1 MAQVTGFQKVARFT
15 EPSNIEDPNIRAWAH
30 SLVRELNLSLNDKD
44 IPPPQGVEVNRV
56 LKATGQNV
64 YAWISS
70 DNPVSSGSADANKF
84 LKTTAAQTFTWASV
98 IDVDKVSSGS
108 GDANKFF
115 KTTGAN
121 TYAWT
126 SVFEVSAGAGDTAK
140 FLRATGAGAYAFTSI
155 NDTVVSAANQS
166 EVEAAASAS
175 KAKYLNS
182 HNIQFSPF
190 TATGG
195 LVCDV
200 SARVCSSFGNI
211 SGVTRGARGK
221 YTFTFSP
228 AFASVGGIIAHPHV
242 QMTSISTTM
251 FNVKT
256 AHAVSITV
264 NSADVF
270 TLKWLADPAQGDVTV
285 SGADENNQ
293 RVQLV
298 VFGNI

>member
-1 MAQVTGFQKVARFT
+1 MPQVTGFQKVARFP

-64 YAWISS
+64 YAWVSS
-70 DNPVSSGSADANKF
+70 DNPVSSGSGDANKF

-155 NDTVVSAANQS
+155 ADAVSAANQT
-166 EVEAAASAS
+166 EIEAAASAT
-175 KAKYLNS
+175 KAKFVPPHGLR
-182 HNIQFSPF
+182 FSPYCIQ
-190 TATGG
+190 GG
-195 LVCDV
+195 VICDV
-200 SARVCSSFGNI
+200 SGRVCATFGT
-211 SGVTRGARGK
+211 GVSARRTGRGD
-221 YTFTFSP
+221 FTFFYSP
-228 AFASVGGIIAHPHV
+228 DFANKGQMMVYPEV
-242 QMTSISTTM
+242 VMTSCDSTIPNTSY
-251 FNVKT
+251 KR
-256 AHAVSITV
+256 AVSTSVTTSTV
-264 NSADVF
+264 QVLTMDLAASA
-270 TLKWLADPAQGDVTV
+270 G
-285 SGADENNQ
+285 DENNQ
-293 RVQLV
+293 RISCIVM
-298 VFGNI
+298 GNI